1 MKLKLKYLSLLVS
14 LLTVMLFV
22 VTGPFSVLALEE
34 NSVPDIENE
43 KKSLTVYFF
52 VQLVGVDTPIEGAEV
67 GIYRI
72 ADLKTSF
79 GSANYTVLD
88 KYAELKKTQD
98 DRDVTFE
105 GISVSESIAL
115 AKKFAVFSETP
126 EMTAVTDKNGMCRFD
141 DLEQGMYLVKELSA
155 SGEAQKYQLF
165 EPYMIS
171 VPLAVSNIQTG
182 GKIWQYDVLSEPK
195 TKVSSGS
202 HSEMSTGTS
211 EVSNPEQSIPETS
224 ISETSISEPSK
235 PSTVS
240 QPSQQTSQPSQSSQ
254 SSNPIFTGDTS
265 YSVVVAMVGVMFA
278 SLAVVLMTKNK
289 KEADD
294 NE

>member
-1 MKLKLKYLSLLVS
+1 MKLKYLSLLVS

-88 KYAELKKTQD
+88 KYAELKKTQN
-98 DRDVTFE
+98 DRDITFE
-105 GISVSESIAL
+105 GISVTESIAL

-126 EMTAVTDKNGMCRFD
+126 EMTAVTDENGMCKFD
-141 DLEQGMYLVKELSA
+141 DLEQGMYLVREISA
-155 SGEAQKYQLF
+155 SGDAQKYQLF
-165 EPYMIS
+165 QPYMIS
-171 VPLAVSNIQTG
+171 VPLAVSDIRTG

-211 EVSNPEQSIPETS
+211 EVSNPEQSIPEKSVPEQS
-224 ISETSISEPSK
+224 ISETSQT
-235 PSTVS
+235 STVS
-240 QPSQQTSQPSQSSQ
+240 QPSQASQS

-278 SLAVVLMTKNK
+278 SLAVVFITKKK

>member
-115 AKKFAVFSETP
+115 AKKFAVFAETP
-126 EMTAVTDKNGMCRFD
+126 EMTAVTDKNGMCKFD
-141 DLEQGMYLVKELSA
+141 DLEQGMYLVRELSA
-155 SGEAQKYQLF
+155 SGDAQKYQLF

-171 VPLAVSNIQTG
+171 VPLTVSNIQTG

-211 EVSNPEQSIPETS
+211 EVSNPEQSISETSTSSETS
-224 ISETSISEPSK
+224 ISETSISETSQT
-235 PSTVS
+235 STVS
-240 QPSQQTSQPSQSSQ
+240 QPSQTSQP
-254 SSNPIFTGDTS
+254 SNPIFTGDTS

>member
-126 EMTAVTDKNGMCRFD
+126 EMTAVTDENGMCKFD
-141 DLEQGMYLVKELSA
+141 DLEQGMYLVRELSA
-155 SGEAQKYQLF
+155 SGDAQKYQLF

-171 VPLAVSNIQTG
+171 VPLAVSDIRTG

-211 EVSNPEQSIPETS
+211 EVSNPEQSISETSTSSETS
-224 ISETSISEPSK
+224 ISETSISETSQT
-235 PSTVS
+235 STVS
-240 QPSQQTSQPSQSSQ
+240 QPSQTSQP
-254 SSNPIFTGDTS
+254 SNPIFTGDTS

>member
-126 EMTAVTDKNGMCRFD
+126 EMTAVTDENGMCKFD
-141 DLEQGMYLVKELSA
+141 DLEQGMYLVREISA
-155 SGEAQKYQLF
+155 SGDAQKYQLF
-165 EPYMIS
+165 QPYMIS
-171 VPLAVSNIQTG
+171 VPLAVSDIRTG

-211 EVSNPEQSIPETS
+211 EVSNPEQSIPEKSVPEQS
-224 ISETSISEPSK
+224 ISETSQKSQT
-235 PSTVS
+235 STVS
-240 QPSQQTSQPSQSSQ
+240 QPSQASQS

>member
-126 EMTAVTDKNGMCRFD
+126 EITAVTDENGMCKFD

-211 EVSNPEQSIPETS
+211 EVSNPEQSISETSTSSETS
-224 ISETSISEPSK
+224 ISETSQT
-235 PSTVS
+235 STV
-240 QPSQQTSQPSQSSQ
+240 SQPSQSSQ

-265 YSVVVAMVGVMFA
+265 YSIVVAMVGVMFA

>member
-126 EMTAVTDKNGMCRFD
+126 EITAVTDENGMCKFD
-141 DLEQGMYLVKELSA
+141 DLEQGMYLVREISA
-155 SGEAQKYQLF
+155 SGDAQKYQLF
-165 EPYMIS
+165 QPYMIS
-171 VPLAVSNIQTG
+171 VPLAVSDIRTG

-211 EVSNPEQSIPETS
+211 EVSNPEQSIPEKSVPEQS
-224 ISETSISEPSK
+224 ISETSQKSQT
-235 PSTVS
+235 STVS
-240 QPSQQTSQPSQSSQ
+240 QPSQASQS

>member
-1 MKLKLKYLSLLVS
+1 
-14 LLTVMLFV
+14 MLFV

-126 EMTAVTDKNGMCRFD
+126 EITAVTDENGMCKFD
-141 DLEQGMYLVKELSA
+141 DLEQGMYLVREISA
-155 SGEAQKYQLF
+155 SGDAQKYQLF
-165 EPYMIS
+165 QPYMIS
-171 VPLAVSNIQTG
+171 VPLAVSDIRTG

-211 EVSNPEQSIPETS
+211 EVSNPEQSIPEKSVPEQS
-224 ISETSISEPSK
+224 ISETSQKSQT
-235 PSTVS
+235 STVS
-240 QPSQQTSQPSQSSQ
+240 QPSQASQS

>member
-126 EMTAVTDKNGMCRFD
+126 EITAVTDENGMCKFD
-141 DLEQGMYLVKELSA
+141 DL
-155 SGEAQKYQLF
+155 
-165 EPYMIS
+165 
-171 VPLAVSNIQTG
+171 
-182 GKIWQYDVLSEPK
+182 
-195 TKVSSGS
+195 
-202 HSEMSTGTS
+202 
-211 EVSNPEQSIPETS
+211 
-224 ISETSISEPSK
+224 
-235 PSTVS
+235 
-240 QPSQQTSQPSQSSQ
+240 
-254 SSNPIFTGDTS
+254 
-265 YSVVVAMVGVMFA
+265 
-278 SLAVVLMTKNK
+278 
-289 KEADD
+289 
-294 NE
+294 